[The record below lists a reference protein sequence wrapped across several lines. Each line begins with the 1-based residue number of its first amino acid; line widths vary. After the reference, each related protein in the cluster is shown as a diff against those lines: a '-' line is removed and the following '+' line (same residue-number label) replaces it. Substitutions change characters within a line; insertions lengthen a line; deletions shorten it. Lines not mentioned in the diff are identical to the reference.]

1 MASAVRNDGHI
12 HHAHS
17 CINDLRYIVLS
28 LLYSAHVFAV
38 VEYRMSCVS
47 RGMSGVTH
55 MNGAA
60 TSAASFIWSADQEFQ
75 TADLE
80 LWWGNMAC

>member
-1 MASAVRNDGHI
+1 MRNYGHI

-17 CINDLRYIVLS
+17 CINGLRYIVLS

-55 MNGAA
+55 MNGDA

-80 LWWGNMAC
+80 LW